1 MRRLAAWCFR
11 HRVIVILVWI
21 VMLVLL
27 AGVTKKVGKDYT
39 DGFSLPGTGSSQAQQ
54 LLAEGRLQ
62 TGSGDDT
69 IVFHTT
75 PNERRITDPAIES
88 DVARVLR
95 RAASTRGVA
104 AIRSPF
110 AARGQDQISRNGHT
124 AYAVVTFTEPDQN
137 LTKAKID
144 PLVSVV
150 STLRAPPLQVEF
162 GGGAFQSLKGSPFSG
177 SVAIGLAAAAVVL
190 FFAFGSLLATIVPLL
205 AAVFAVGAGL
215 ETVGLLSHAL
225 SINSITPSV
234 AALIG
239 IGVAVD
245 YALFVV
251 TRHRRGLRAGLSPE
265 QSAVS
270 ALATSG
276 RAVVFAGATVAISM
290 LGLLILNIHF
300 LTGVGLAA
308 AITVAFAV
316 SAATTLL
323 PALFGLLGMK
333 VLSRRERRHL
343 ATKSTPAA
351 ESLRSAAKSSGP
363 WQRWARFVQKHPVA
377 LSGAAFAIMIALLV
391 PALSI
396 RLGSSDQGND
406 PAGSTTRKA
415 YDLLAQGFGP
425 GFNGP
430 LLVVAKTS
438 DPAATSAFST
448 LAAAIKTNPG
458 VASAVTAPAALDA
471 PVRILDV
478 VPATSPQSRQT
489 TDLIKHLRDSVIP
502 AAEHGSTLEVY
513 VGGQT
518 AVFQDFAT
526 VLSAKLPIFLA
537 VVIILGCLLL
547 MIAFRSVVIPLTA
560 AVMNVLAA
568 GAAFGV
574 VVAVF
579 QWGWG
584 SDALGLGKPGPI
596 ESFLPVMLIAILF
609 GLSMDYQVF
618 LVSRIHEE
626 WTRTKDTARA
636 IRVGQAETGRVITA
650 AAAIM
655 VVVFL
660 AFTLEGRRPIGEFG
674 IGLAAAILLDALLLR
689 TILVPAAMQLLG
701 KHNWWLPSWLDR
713 IVPHVNVDAPHLPVA
728 VPRPAGSPPPY
739 VDAVPE

>member
-1 MRRLAAWCFR
+1 
-11 HRVIVILVWI
+11 
-21 VMLVLL
+21 
-27 AGVTKKVGKDYT
+27 
-39 DGFSLPGTGSSQAQQ
+39 
-54 LLAEGRLQ
+54 
-62 TGSGDDT
+62 
-69 IVFHTT
+69 
-75 PNERRITDPAIES
+75 
-88 DVARVLR
+88 
-95 RAASTRGVA
+95 
-104 AIRSPF
+104 
-110 AARGQDQISRNGHT
+110 
-124 AYAVVTFTEPDQN
+124 
-137 LTKAKID
+137 
-144 PLVSVV
+144 
-150 STLRAPPLQVEF
+150 VEF

-177 SVAIGLAAAAVVL
+177 SVGIGLFAAAIVL
-190 FFAFGSLLATIVPLL
+190 FFAFGSLLATIIPLL
-205 AAVFAVGAGL
+205 AAVFAVGAGI
-215 ETVGLLSHAL
+215 ETVGLLSHVL

-251 TRHRRGLRAGLSPE
+251 TRHRKGLQSGLSPE
-265 QSAVS
+265 QAAVT

-276 RAVVFAGATVAISM
+276 RAVVFAGATVAIAM
-290 LGLLILNIHF
+290 LGLLVLNIDF

-308 AITVAFAV
+308 AITVGFAV
-316 SAATTLL
+316 TAATTLL
-323 PALFGLLGMK
+323 PALFGLLGMR
-333 VLSRRERRHL
+333 VLSRRERRQLTQNLQRPQTSL
-343 ATKSTPAA
+343 ASAKRGGPW
-351 ESLRSAAKSSGP
+351 LRWATFVQQHPVVLSAA
-363 WQRWARFVQKHPVA
+363 ALVA
-377 LSGAAFAIMIALLV
+377 MIVLLV

-406 PAGSTTRKA
+406 PASSTTRKA

-430 LLVVAKTS
+430 LLIVGKTA
-438 DPAATSAFST
+438 DPAAKRAFTS
-448 LAAAIKTNPG
+448 LASAIKATPG
-458 VASAVTAPAALDA
+458 VTSVTTTPSSPGATVSILDA
-471 PVRILDV
+471 IPT
-478 VPATSPQSRQT
+478 TSPQSQQT
-489 TDLIKHLRDSVIP
+489 TSLINHLRDSVIP
-502 AAEHGSTLEVY
+502 GVERGTTLKVY

-526 VLSAKLPIFLA
+526 VLSSKLPIFLA
-537 VVIILGCLLL
+537 VIILLGCLLL
-547 MIAFRSVVIPLTA
+547 MIAFRSIVIPLTA

-574 VVAVF
+574 VVAAF

-584 SDALGLGKPGPI
+584 SNALGLGKPGPI

-636 IRVGQAETGRVITA
+636 VRVGQAETGRVITA

-660 AFTLEGRRPIGEFG
+660 AFVLEGRRPIGEFG

-701 KHNWWLPSWLDR
+701 NRNWWLPSGLDR
-713 IVPHVNVDAPHLPVA
+713 VLPHVNVDASEPSKDVLSLLD
-728 VPRPAGSPPPY
+728 RPTTANGLAPS
-739 VDAVPE
+739 VERSVHDRS